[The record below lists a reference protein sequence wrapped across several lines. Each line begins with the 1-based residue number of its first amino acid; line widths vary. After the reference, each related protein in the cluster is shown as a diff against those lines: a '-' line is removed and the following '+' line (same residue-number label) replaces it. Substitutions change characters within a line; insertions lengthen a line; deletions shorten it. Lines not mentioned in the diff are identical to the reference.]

1 MEGGMS
7 ETSDNGVD
15 KGLDKGLD
23 KGKVVTA
30 NRLSDGK
37 VVFLTAAAVW
47 SEDIDSAVVAV
58 EPQAA
63 AALSERGQQAE
74 AANLVT
80 GSYLIDAERRDG
92 RVRPVHIR
100 ERIRALG
107 PTVGDFAATG

>member
-7 ETSDNGVD
+7 ETIDNGID
-15 KGLDKGLD
+15 R
-23 KGKVVTA
+23 GKVVTA
-30 NRLSDGK
+30 NRLGDGK

-63 AALSERGQQAE
+63 AALSERGQEAE